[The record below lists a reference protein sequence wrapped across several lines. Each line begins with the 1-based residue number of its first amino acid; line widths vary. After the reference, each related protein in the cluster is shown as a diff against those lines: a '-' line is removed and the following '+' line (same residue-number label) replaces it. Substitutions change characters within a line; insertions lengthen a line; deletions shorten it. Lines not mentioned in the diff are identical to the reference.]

1 VGERKSALLM
11 AIAATTGGSDG
22 LDVEK
27 LASKKNEQS
36 LDERRFFQK
45 NGYFV
50 SAPFLIYS

>member
-1 VGERKSALLM
+1 M